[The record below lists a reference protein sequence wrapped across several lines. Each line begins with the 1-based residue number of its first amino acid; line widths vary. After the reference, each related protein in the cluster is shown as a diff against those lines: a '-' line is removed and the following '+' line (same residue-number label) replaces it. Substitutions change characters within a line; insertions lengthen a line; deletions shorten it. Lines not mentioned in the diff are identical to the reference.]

1 MALSWGA
8 IPSSAVPSSAVPSSA
23 VPSSAVPSSAVP
35 SSAVDRPT
43 LRALT
48 EATPKLAEGDP
59 QARPLITDNVGPAI
73 IAA

>member
-1 MALSWGA
+1 MALSWGAVPSSA
-8 IPSSAVPSSAVPSSA
+8 IPSSAVPSSAV
-23 VPSSAVPSSAVP
+23 
-35 SSAVDRPT
+35 DGPT
-43 LRALT
+43 LRPLT